1 MSLFHEF
8 REFLTP
14 KLAATI
20 ESNREFVDPT
30 NLEAVLKKDAIY
42 NAFGLTAFEMF
53 DIVSTYIFD
62 YCRCIVFIINFI
74 EIALGIISDCLT
86 WTKFHVIVFTTF
98 FLQKVS

>member
-8 REFLTP
+8 RELLTP
-14 KLAATI
+14 RLAATI

-53 DIVSTYIFD
+53 DIVSITYIYLYYIIYWLIFNT
-62 YCRCIVFIINFI
+62 VFHSL
-74 EIALGIISDCLT
+74 ES
-86 WTKFHVIVFTTF
+86 
-98 FLQKVS
+98 

>member
-8 REFLTP
+8 RELLTP
-14 KLAATI
+14 RLAATI

-53 DIVSTYIFD
+53 DIVSIIIYLKYLKIIF
-62 YCRCIVFIINFI
+62 
-74 EIALGIISDCLT
+74 
-86 WTKFHVIVFTTF
+86 F
-98 FLQKVS
+98 FLIHFLDKF

>member
-8 REFLTP
+8 RELLTP
-14 KLAATI
+14 RLAATI

-53 DIVSTYIFD
+53 DIVSITVLENTLYK
-62 YCRCIVFIINFI
+62 CMINLVQI
-74 EIALGIISDCLT
+74 LT
-86 WTKFHVIVFTTF
+86 N
-98 FLQKVS
+98 S